1 MQEIKS
7 VIDDSNF
14 GRKVVCTSIGWN
26 CYCEIHH
33 PLGVVVLSI
42 FLLTDHFIVQDD
54 GWLAKTIIDAEDRLP
69 YGWHFRNGQF
79 FRTFQIDETA
89 NVIRDVVQLLE
100 EEVLRAC
107 VPPTLYR
114 GAPMHPI

>member
-1 MQEIKS
+1 MLAIKS

-14 GRKVVCTSIGWN
+14 GRKVVCTSIGRN
-26 CYCEIHH
+26 CHCEIHH

-42 FLLTDHFIVQDD
+42 FQLSNQFIVQDD

-79 FRTFQIDETA
+79 FRTFQIDEAA

-100 EEVLRAC
+100 ESSLCEGVRPITYSG
-107 VPPTLYR
+107 VS
-114 GAPMHPI
+114 MHPV

>member
-1 MQEIKS
+1 MQTIKS
-7 VIDDSNF
+7 VIDVTNF
-14 GRKVVCTSIGWN
+14 GDQVDCTSIGRN
-26 CYCEIHH
+26 FSCEIHH
-33 PLGVVVLSI
+33 PFGVVVLSI
-42 FLLTDHFIVQDD
+42 FPLVDYFIVQDD
-54 GWLAKTIIDAEDRLP
+54 GWLARTICDSVDRLP

-79 FRTFQIDETA
+79 YRTFQIDETA

-107 VPPTLYR
+107 VPPILYR